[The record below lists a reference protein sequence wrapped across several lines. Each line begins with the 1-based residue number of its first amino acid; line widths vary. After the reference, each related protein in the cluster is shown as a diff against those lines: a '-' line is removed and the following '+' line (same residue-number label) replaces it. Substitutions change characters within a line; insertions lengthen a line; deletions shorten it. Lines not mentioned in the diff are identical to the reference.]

1 MKYITLGEGE
11 LSGVVFDLGEFLTY
25 LEQLTDSRK
34 ARGKRY
40 SLAIILVMIVLAKLA
55 KNNKPAQV
63 AEWIRLRHAELTR
76 TFNLKR
82 PTVPSL
88 NTIRRALADVVDI
101 EELERLLRRFL
112 YQKYGGRQTVLV
124 VLDGKTL
131 RGTIPVGQTQGVH
144 LLAAYL
150 PGEGVVLMQ
159 VAVDKKENEISA
171 APRVL
176 EQLDLRNK
184 VVCGDAMFAQRE
196 LSVQIL
202 AQGGDYIWFV
212 KNNQPRLRA
221 DVEQFF
227 APPRQ
232 TAGWH
237 IPQLAQEKAQTIDK
251 GHGRI
256 DKRTITVIADENG
269 FLDWPGVRRVFKL
282 ERERP
287 ELRAN
292 KITKEV
298 AYGITSLTAQAA
310 SAEQLLQWTRSHWGI
325 ENGLH
330 YRRDKTLEEDGTR
343 MEVGKLAE
351 AMALLNNFIIGLIL
365 RLGFTNLASAQ
376 RTFDSGING
385 ALFTRA

>member
-40 SLAIILVMIVLAKLA
+40 SLAIILVMIMLAKLA
-55 KNNKPAQV
+55 QNNKPAQV
-63 AEWIRLRHAELTR
+63 AKWIRLRHTELTR
-76 TFNLKR
+76 ALNLKR

-88 NTIRRALADVVDI
+88 NTIRRALADVIDI
-101 EELERLLRRFL
+101 EELEQLLRRFL

-150 PGEGVVLMQ
+150 PGEGIVLMQ
-159 VAVDKKENEISA
+159 VDVDKKENGISA

-176 EQLDLRNK
+176 GRLDLRNK

-212 KNNQPRLRA
+212 KDNQPRLRT

-227 APPRQ
+227 TPPRQ
-232 TAGWH
+232 SAGWH
-237 IPQLAQEKAQTIDK
+237 IPQLAQE
-251 GHGRI
+251 
-256 DKRTITVIADENG
+256 
-269 FLDWPGVRRVFKL
+269 
-282 ERERP
+282 
-287 ELRAN
+287 
-292 KITKEV
+292 
-298 AYGITSLTAQAA
+298 
-310 SAEQLLQWTRSHWGI
+310 
-325 ENGLH
+325 
-330 YRRDKTLEEDGTR
+330 
-343 MEVGKLAE
+343 
-351 AMALLNNFIIGLIL
+351 
-365 RLGFTNLASAQ
+365 
-376 RTFDSGING
+376 
-385 ALFTRA
+385 

>member
-1 MKYITLGEGE
+1 MKYITLGEEG
-11 LSGVVFDLGEFLTY
+11 LSGVVFDFGEFLTY

-40 SLAIILVMIVLAKLA
+40 DLAIILVMIVLAKLA
-55 KNNKPAQV
+55 ENNKPAQV
-63 AEWIRLRHAELTR
+63 AEWIRLRRAELTR
-76 TFNLKR
+76 AFNLKR
-82 PTVPSL
+82 STVPSL
-88 NTIRRALADVVDI
+88 NTIRRALADVIDI
-101 EELERLLRRFL
+101 EELEQLLRRFL
-112 YQKYGGRQTVLV
+112 YEKYGGRQTVLV

-202 AQGGDYIWFV
+202 AQGGNYIWFV

-227 APPRQ
+227 KPPRQ
-232 TAGWH
+232 SAGWH
-237 IPQLAQEKAQTIDK
+237 VPPLSQETAQTIDK

-256 DKRTITVIADENG
+256 DKRTITVIEDKNG
-269 FLDWPGVRRVFKL
+269 FLDWPGVQRVFKL
-282 ERERP
+282 ERERHQ
-287 ELRAN
+287 LRAD
-292 KITKEV
+292 KITREV
-298 AYGITSLTAQAA
+298 AYGITSLTAEVA
-310 SAEQLLQWTRSHWGI
+310 SAEQLLQWTRAHWGI

-343 MEVGKLAE
+343 MEVGRLPE
-351 AMALLNNFIIGLIL
+351 AMALLNNFVIGLIL

-376 RTFDSGING
+376 RTFDAGINR
-385 ALFTRA
+385 ALFTGA